1 MTAFA
6 KFVFTRVLNV
16 CFKVALFGCN
26 GPGEFLGMILVSF
39 FIGAL
44 VLIILTLI
52 KKGVKIMK
60 NEFRKAL
67 DRGQK
72 PKVNN
77 KTRNE
82 AKVHSEWV

>member
-1 MTAFA
+1 MF
-6 KFVFTRVLNV
+6 FRVV
-16 CFKVALFGCN
+16 VYGCN
-26 GPGEFLGMILVSF
+26 GPGELLVMILVSF
-39 FIGAL
+39 LIGLL

-52 KKGVKIMK
+52 KQGVKIMQ

>member
-1 MTAFA
+1 MY
-6 KFVFTRVLNV
+6 
-16 CFKVALFGCN
+16 GCN
-26 GPGEFLGMILVSF
+26 GPGEFLEMILVSF
-39 FIGAL
+39 LKGTL
-44 VLIILTLI
+44 VLIILALI
-52 KKGVKIMK
+52 KKGVKIMQ

>member
-26 GPGEFLGMILVSF
+26 GPGEFLGMMLDSF
-39 FIGAL
+39 LKGTL
-44 VLIILTLI
+44 VLIILALI
-52 KKGVKIMK
+52 KKGVKIMQ

-72 PKVNN
+72 QKVNN

-82 AKVHSEWV
+82 AEVRSEWV